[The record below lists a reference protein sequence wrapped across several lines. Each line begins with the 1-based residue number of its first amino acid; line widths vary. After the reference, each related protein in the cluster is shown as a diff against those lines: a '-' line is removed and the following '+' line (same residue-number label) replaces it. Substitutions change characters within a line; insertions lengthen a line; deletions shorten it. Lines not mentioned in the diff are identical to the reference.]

1 MPRDRGGGCPG
12 MGVGWGSHG
21 CKSYLWVG
29 IYLELGDGDDRGG
42 GWTSPIPTPATLSTP
57 LEVARVHLIQ
67 QSSTLNSK

>member
-12 MGVGWGSHG
+12 MGWVGGSHG
-21 CKSYLWVG
+21 CKLYLWVG